1 MNVKNNKRKK
11 ESQMKIKNTFFELL
25 KKKEL
30 NKIKVSEICQMAE
43 INRSTFYAN
52 YLDVFD
58 LADKIFAELSRE
70 VESLFDTS
78 KQSSL
83 DEKAFLSLLTHVK
96 ENKEIYG
103 YYFALGYE
111 NKKWTFTHFFVEQ
124 YASIEPNI
132 DYRIEFFRGGFN
144 AIIKKWIENG
154 CKETPEK
161 MCEILC
167 YEYRGRF

>member
-43 INRSTFYAN
+43 INRSTFYVN

-58 LADKIFAELSRE
+58 LADKIFAELSNE

-78 KQSSL
+78 K
-83 DEKAFLSLLTHVK
+83 
-96 ENKEIYG
+96 
-103 YYFALGYE
+103 
-111 NKKWTFTHFFVEQ
+111 
-124 YASIEPNI
+124 
-132 DYRIEFFRGGFN
+132 
-144 AIIKKWIENG
+144 
-154 CKETPEK
+154 
-161 MCEILC
+161 
-167 YEYRGRF
+167 